1 METTDSGPSWDGFGQ
16 YLRAQRQ
23 LAKLSLRQLAAL
35 TSVSNP
41 YLSQLER
48 GLHKPSLAVLKSIAD
63 ALNVSVDAMLQQAGL
78 VGPDPDGEPGPGVTT
93 EAAIRSDPRLTA
105 EQKSALLA
113 VYRSMVGET
122 KTA

>member
-1 METTDSGPSWDGFGQ
+1 VETTDSGPSWDGFGQ

-23 LAKLSLRQLAAL
+23 LAKLTLRQLAAL
-35 TSVSNP
+35 TDVSNP

-63 ALNVSVDAMLQQAGL
+63 ALNVSVDAMLAQAG
-78 VGPDPDGEPGPGVTT
+78 VVPDAENRTGTVTT
-93 EAAIRSDPRLTA
+93 EAAIRTDPLLTA
-105 EQKSALLA
+105 DQKQALLA
-113 VYRSMVGET
+113 VYRSMVEGR